1 MGISG
6 DIVKEVISVLK
17 ANTTQKIVGAFVQE
31 FVDDNEGLMQNQVV
45 VNAKPIPRRPYTFS
59 TEQFE
64 GDTSLM
70 IDFYAK
76 TAREITEMY
85 DEVSEAL
92 SDNRDSLRIK
102 DINIGEADIQGLP
115 AGAKAMVYFS
125 IPVSFKYQW
134 SSNEE

>member
-1 MGISG
+1 MGVSG
-6 DIVKEVISVLK
+6 DIIKELISVLK

-31 FVDDNEGLMQNQVV
+31 FVDDNEGLMRNQVV
-45 VNAKPIPRRPYTFS
+45 VTGKPIPRRTYTFS

-64 GDTSLM
+64 GNSSVM

-76 TAREITEMY
+76 TTRELIVMY

-102 DINIGEADIQGLP
+102 DINLGDADIVSLP

-125 IPVSFKYQW
+125 IPLTFKYQW
-134 SSNEE
+134 SE